1 MHVVTAFFKQT
12 FIKTMDTFI
21 VQITFDEE
29 FPVNELWKSIL
40 RVNIQLIGLK
50 LSFLFKE
57 HIK

>member
-1 MHVVTAFFKQT
+1 MHVLTAFFKQT
-12 FIKTMDTFI
+12 FIKTMNTFI

>member
-12 FIKTMDTFI
+12 FIKTMNTFI